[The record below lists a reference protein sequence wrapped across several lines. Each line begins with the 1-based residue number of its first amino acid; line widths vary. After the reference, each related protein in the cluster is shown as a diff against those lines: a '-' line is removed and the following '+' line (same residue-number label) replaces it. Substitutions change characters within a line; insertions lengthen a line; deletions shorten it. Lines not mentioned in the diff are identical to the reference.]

1 MISEKNRL
9 IFRGGF
15 YFGKKYATLRVVKH
29 KQGASMKYLRYTL
42 LMILITALIMPSSS
56 VLAAGDTGS
65 NMKSEGDIH
74 QTIDKSTDN
83 MPSSKDLTT
92 DTPPSQLNNDPKQNP
107 DKEQSPPE
115 KNSKANPP
123 AAESPKQELQM
134 PSHGNDPLDN
144 MSQILISKVSP
155 DKKYIEIYNPT
166 DSNVKLAGWKI
177 EHYKADVKTGGKEFK
192 DEVILAND
200 FLVLSNDPAL
210 TKAVKFD
217 KAPNMIQGEGS
228 VVLSRADG
236 STADVVGWGEAKKFL
251 GAPATGGVKTVWRCF
266 AGGLIVDSK
275 NNFADFSSNKTA
287 EADDQGVTP
296 YTRPRCKTP
305 EPPKPLNK
313 CEGLKLNEIASHVDE
328 PFIELVNGGNKTIT
342 TAGCKLAIGSN
353 KSQKV
358 LGDIELKPGEL
369 WAVKVN
375 HTELKLPKTKG
386 KVCILDE
393 AGAEI
398 NATTYDKIAKGASWS
413 LLDGEWVQ
421 TFAVTENAANVFK
434 EYADCQSG
442 YERSALGKCVKISV
456 PPAASDVLAPCPTG
470 QYRHPETRRCRKIET
485 TKVKPVTP
493 CKEGYYRSEATG
505 RCRSIASAA
514 AKTLKPCPDGQ
525 FHNPVTGRCK
535 KIAAADDILKDCP
548 EGFERNPAT
557 RRCRKIKTASMPV
570 VGSATAGV
578 QHVAGA
584 TWGWWVF
591 GGVSLL
597 AAGYGAWQWRWELS
611 QLIRKL
617 RR

>member
-1 MISEKNRL
+1 
-9 IFRGGF
+9 
-15 YFGKKYATLRVVKH
+15 
-29 KQGASMKYLRYTL
+29 MKYLRNTL
-42 LMILITALIMPSSS
+42 LMILIAALIMPSPS
-56 VLAAGDTGS
+56 VLAVANAGAEVASSGDTS
-65 NMKSEGDIH
+65 
-74 QTIDKSTDN
+74 QTAEASVNDAL
-83 MPSSKDLTT
+83 PSSPNPAITAPSSQPEPSSVGEQPTT
-92 DTPPSQLNNDPKQNP
+92 KPVAQT
-107 DKEQSPPE
+107 
-115 KNSKANPP
+115 NSP
-123 AAESPKQELQM
+123 AAEPVYPTSQPVPTTDEVLEKTA
-134 PSHGNDPLDN
+134 PL
-144 MSQILISKVSP
+144 LISKVSS
-155 DKKYIEIYNPT
+155 DKKYIELYNPT

-177 EHYKADVKTGGKEFK
+177 EHYKADVKNGGKEFK
-192 DEVILAND
+192 NEVILAND
-200 FLVLSNDPAL
+200 FLVISNDPAL

-217 KAPNMIQGEGS
+217 KVPNMIQGEGS
-228 VVLSRADG
+228 VVLSRSDG

-251 GAPATGGVKTVWRCF
+251 GTSVAGGVKTIWRCF

-287 EADDQGVTP
+287 GDQEVMP

-328 PFIELVNGGNKTIT
+328 PFIELVNGSNKTIT
-342 TAGCKLAIGSN
+342 TAGCKLTIGSN
-353 KSQKV
+353 NSQEV

-369 WAVKVN
+369 WAVKVK
-375 HTELKLPKTKG
+375 HTKLKLPRTKG
-386 KVCILDE
+386 KVYILDE
-393 AGAEI
+393 AGVEI
-398 NATTYDKIAKGASWS
+398 DATEYDKMPKGASWS
-413 LLDGEWVQ
+413 LLDGEWMQ

-442 YERSALGKCVKISV
+442 YERSSLGKCVKISV
-456 PPAASDVLAPCPTG
+456 PPAASDVLVPCPTG
-470 QYRHPETRRCRKIET
+470 QYRHPETRRCRKIEAAKT
-485 TKVKPVTP
+485 VTP

-505 RCRSIASAA
+505 RCRSIASVA

-525 FHNPVTGRCK
+525 FRNPTTGRCK

-548 EGFERNPAT
+548 EGFERNPTT
-557 RRCRKIKTASMPV
+557 RRCRKIKTASIPI

-597 AAGYGAWQWRWELS
+597 AAGYGVWQWRWELS

>member
-1 MISEKNRL
+1 
-9 IFRGGF
+9 
-15 YFGKKYATLRVVKH
+15 
-29 KQGASMKYLRYTL
+29 MKYLRNTL
-42 LMILITALIMPSSS
+42 LMTLIAALIMPSPS
-56 VLAAGDTGS
+56 VLAVANAGAETSSGGDASQVVETSTPSPGS
-65 NMKSEGDIH
+65 
-74 QTIDKSTDN
+74 TAAA
-83 MPSSKDLTT
+83 PSSQPAPNLTT
-92 DTPPSQLNNDPKQNP
+92 
-107 DKEQSPPE
+107 EQPTVEPVAA
-115 KNSKANPP
+115 ANPP
-123 AAESPKQELQM
+123 AVAPVNPAPSPVQTTAESPEKTA
-134 PSHGNDPLDN
+134 PL
-144 MSQILISKVSP
+144 LISKVSP

-166 DSNVKLAGWKI
+166 DSDVTLAGWKI
-177 EHYKADVKTGGKEFK
+177 EHYRADMKTGGKEFK

-200 FLVLSNDPAL
+200 FLVLSNDPAV

-217 KAPNMIQGEGS
+217 KAPSVIQGEGS
-228 VVLSRADG
+228 VVLSRSDG

-251 GAPATGGVKTVWRCF
+251 GTSVAGGLKTIWRCF

-287 EADDQGVTP
+287 GDQEAMP

-328 PFIELVNGGNKTIT
+328 PFIELVNGSNKTIT

-353 KSQKV
+353 NSQEV

-369 WAVKVN
+369 RAVKVN
-375 HTELKLPKTKG
+375 HTKLKLPRTKG
-386 KVCILDE
+386 KVHILDE

-398 NATTYDKIAKGASWS
+398 DTTEYDKIAKGASWS
-413 LLDGEWVQ
+413 LLDGEWMQ
-421 TFAVTENAANVFK
+421 TFAVTENAANVLK
-434 EYADCQSG
+434 EYADCQNG
-442 YERSALGKCVKISV
+442 YERNALGKCVKLSA
-456 PPAASDVLAPCPTG
+456 PATVSDVLAPCPAG
-470 QYRHPETRRCRKIET
+470 QYRHPETRRCRKIEAAKT
-485 TKVKPVTP
+485 VTP

-525 FHNPVTGRCK
+525 FRNPATGRCK

-548 EGFERNPAT
+548 EGFERNPTT
-557 RRCRKIKTASMPV
+557 RRCRKIKTASIPV

-578 QHVAGA
+578 QQVAGA

-591 GGVSLL
+591 GGVGLL
-597 AAGYGAWQWRWELS
+597 AVGYGAWQWRWELS
-611 QLIRKL
+611 QLIRRL

>member
-1 MISEKNRL
+1 
-9 IFRGGF
+9 
-15 YFGKKYATLRVVKH
+15 
-29 KQGASMKYLRYTL
+29 MKYLRYTL
-42 LMILITALIMPSSS
+42 LMILIAALILPSPS
-56 VLAAGDTGS
+56 VLAVANAEVETSSGGDASQVVEISTPSPGS
-65 NMKSEGDIH
+65 
-74 QTIDKSTDN
+74 TAAA
-83 MPSSKDLTT
+83 PSSQPAPNLTT
-92 DTPPSQLNNDPKQNP
+92 KQP
-107 DKEQSPPE
+107 TVEPVAA
-115 KNSKANPP
+115 ANPP
-123 AAESPKQELQM
+123 AVAPVNPAPSPVQTTTEL
-134 PSHGNDPLDN
+134 PEKTAPLL
-144 MSQILISKVSP
+144 MSKVSP

-166 DSNVKLAGWKI
+166 DSDVALAGWNI

-217 KAPNMIQGEGS
+217 KAPSVIQGEGS

-236 STADVVGWGEAKKFL
+236 STADVVGWGGAKRFL
-251 GAPATGGVKTVWRCF
+251 AVPLTGGVKTVWRCF

-287 EADDQGVTP
+287 DDQEVAP

-328 PFIELVNGGNKTIT
+328 PFIELVNGSNKTIT
-342 TAGCKLAIGSN
+342 TAGCKLIIDSN
-353 KSQKV
+353 NSQEV
-358 LGDIELKPGEL
+358 FGDIELKPGEL

-375 HTELKLPKTKG
+375 HTKLKLPRTKG
-386 KVCILDE
+386 KVYILDE
-393 AGAEI
+393 AGAEVD
-398 NATTYDKIAKGASWS
+398 ATEYDKIAKDASWS
-413 LLDGEWVQ
+413 LLDGEWMQ
-421 TFAVTENAANVFK
+421 TFVVTENAANVFK

-442 YERSALGKCVKISV
+442 YERSALGKCVKISA
-456 PPAASDVLAPCPTG
+456 PPVASDVLAPCPTG
-470 QYRHPETRRCRKIET
+470 QYRHPEIRRCRKIET
-485 TKVKPVTP
+485 AKTVTP

-525 FHNPVTGRCK
+525 FRNPATGRCK
-535 KIAAADDILKDCP
+535 KIAAADDIPKDCP
-548 EGFERNPAT
+548 EGFERNPTT
-557 RRCRKIKTASMPV
+557 RRCRKIKTASIPV

-597 AAGYGAWQWRWELS
+597 AVGYGAWQWRWELS

>member
-1 MISEKNRL
+1 
-9 IFRGGF
+9 
-15 YFGKKYATLRVVKH
+15 
-29 KQGASMKYLRYTL
+29 MKYLRNTL
-42 LMILITALIMPSSS
+42 LMTLIAALIMPSPS
-56 VLAAGDTGS
+56 VLAVANAGAETSSGGDASQVVETSTPSPGS
-65 NMKSEGDIH
+65 
-74 QTIDKSTDN
+74 TAAA
-83 MPSSKDLTT
+83 PSSQPAPNLTT
-92 DTPPSQLNNDPKQNP
+92 
-107 DKEQSPPE
+107 EQPTVEPVAA
-115 KNSKANPP
+115 ANPP
-123 AAESPKQELQM
+123 AVAPVNPAPSPVQTTAESPEKTA
-134 PSHGNDPLDN
+134 PL
-144 MSQILISKVSP
+144 LISKVSP

-166 DSNVKLAGWKI
+166 DSDVTLAGWKI
-177 EHYKADVKTGGKEFK
+177 EHYRADMKTGGKEFK

-200 FLVLSNDPAL
+200 FLVLSNDPAV

-217 KAPNMIQGEGS
+217 KAPSVIQGEGS
-228 VVLSRADG
+228 VVLSRSDG

-251 GAPATGGVKTVWRCF
+251 GTSVAGGLKTIWRCF

-287 EADDQGVTP
+287 GDQEVMP

-328 PFIELVNGGNKTIT
+328 PFIELVNVSDKAIM
-342 TAGCKLAIGSN
+342 TAGCKLATSSN
-353 KSQKV
+353 NSQEV

-369 WAVKVN
+369 WAVKVS
-375 HTELKLPKTKG
+375 HTKLKLPKMKG
-386 KVCILDE
+386 KVYLLDE
-393 AGAEI
+393 SGAEI
-398 NATTYDKIAKGASWS
+398 DVTEYDNMPKGASWS
-413 LLDGEWVQ
+413 LLDGEWAQ
-421 TFAVTENAANVFK
+421 TFAVTEGAINVFK

-442 YERSALGKCVKISV
+442 YERNALGKCVKI
-456 PPAASDVLAPCPTG
+456 PAPSTMSDVLAPCPAG
-470 QYRHPETRRCRKIET
+470 QYRHPETRRCRKIEAAKT
-485 TKVKPVTP
+485 VTP
-493 CKEGYYRSEATG
+493 CKEGYYRSEETG

-525 FHNPVTGRCK
+525 FRNPATGRCK

-548 EGFERNPAT
+548 EGFERNPTT
-557 RRCRKIKTASMPV
+557 RRCRKVKTASMPI

-597 AAGYGAWQWRWELS
+597 AVGYGAWQWRWELS
-611 QLIRKL
+611 QLIRRL

>member
-1 MISEKNRL
+1 
-9 IFRGGF
+9 
-15 YFGKKYATLRVVKH
+15 
-29 KQGASMKYLRYTL
+29 MKYLRYTL
-42 LMILITALIMPSSS
+42 LMILITALIMPSPS
-56 VLAAGDTGS
+56 VLAVGDTGS
-65 NMKSEGDIH
+65 NMKSEGGIS

-83 MPSSKDLTT
+83 MPPSKDLTT

-107 DKEQSPPE
+107 DKEQSSPE
-115 KNSKANPP
+115 KQPEVNPP
-123 AAESPKQELQM
+123 TAEPPKQELQT
-134 PSHGNDPLDN
+134 PNQGNDSLDN

-192 DEVILAND
+192 DKVILAND

-228 VVLSRADG
+228 VILLRADG
-236 STADVVGWGEAKKFL
+236 SIADVVGWGEAKKFL
-251 GAPATGGVKTVWRCF
+251 GTPVTGGVKTVWRCF

-275 NNFADFSSNKTA
+275 NNLADFSSNKTDNNQ
-287 EADDQGVTP
+287 EVSP
-296 YTRPRCKTP
+296 YERPQCKAP

-313 CEGLKLNEIASHVDE
+313 CEGLKLNEVASHVDE
-328 PFIELVNGGNKTIT
+328 PFIELVNVSDKAIKI
-342 TAGCKLAIGSN
+342 AGCKLETSSSN
-353 KSQKV
+353 SQEV

-369 WAVKVN
+369 WAVEVN
-375 HTELKLPKTKG
+375 HVGLKLPKMKG
-386 KVCILDE
+386 KVRILDE

-413 LLDGEWVQ
+413 LFDGEWMQ
-421 TFAVTENAANVFK
+421 TFAVTENSANVFK

-470 QYRHPETRRCRKIET
+470 QYRHPETRRCRKVET

-525 FHNPVTGRCK
+525 FRNPATGRCK

-548 EGFERNPAT
+548 EGFERNPTT
-557 RRCRKIKTASMPV
+557 RRCRKIKTASIPV

-578 QHVAGA
+578 QQVTGA

>member
-1 MISEKNRL
+1 
-9 IFRGGF
+9 
-15 YFGKKYATLRVVKH
+15 
-29 KQGASMKYLRYTL
+29 MKYLRYTL
-42 LMILITALIMPSSS
+42 LMILIAVLIMPSPS
-56 VLAAGDTGS
+56 VLAADNLGVEPASSGDTS
-65 NMKSEGDIH
+65 
-74 QTIDKSTDN
+74 QTAEASVNDAL
-83 MPSSKDLTT
+83 PSSPNPAITAPSSQPEPSSVGEQPTTKPVVQTNPLAAEPAHPTSQPAPTT
-92 DTPPSQLNNDPKQNP
+92 DEAL
-107 DKEQSPPE
+107 E
-115 KNSKANPP
+115 KVA
-123 AAESPKQELQM
+123 
-134 PSHGNDPLDN
+134 PL
-144 MSQILISKVSP
+144 LISKISP
-155 DKKYIEIYNPT
+155 DKKYIELYNPT

-200 FLVLSNDPAL
+200 FLVISNDPAL

-217 KAPNMIQGEGS
+217 KVPSMIQGEGS

-251 GAPATGGVKTVWRCF
+251 GAPVTSGVKTIWRCF

-275 NNFADFSSNKTA
+275 NNLSDFSSNKT
-287 EADDQGVTP
+287 DNDQEVAP
-296 YTRPRCKTP
+296 YARPQCKAP
-305 EPPKPLNK
+305 ESPKPLNK
-313 CEGLKLNEIASHVDE
+313 CEGLKLNEVASHADE
-328 PFIELVNGGNKTIT
+328 PFIELVNVSNTIIT
-342 TAGCKLAIGSN
+342 TAGCKLETSSN
-353 KSQKV
+353 NSQEV

-369 WAVKVN
+369 WAVKVKR
-375 HTELKLPKTKG
+375 TKLKLPKMKG
-386 KVCILDE
+386 KVRILDE

-398 NATTYDKIAKGASWS
+398 DVTEYDKIPNGASWS

-421 TFAVTENAANVFK
+421 TFAVTEGATNVFK

-442 YERSALGKCVKISV
+442 YMRNESGKCVKI
-456 PPAASDVLAPCPTG
+456 PTPATVSDVLAPCPAG
-470 QYRHPETRRCRKIET
+470 QYRHPETRRCRKIEAAKT
-485 TKVKPVTP
+485 VTP
-493 CKEGYYRSEATG
+493 CKEGYYRSEETG

-525 FHNPVTGRCK
+525 FRNPATGRCK

-548 EGFERNPAT
+548 EGFERNPTT
-557 RRCRKIKTASMPV
+557 RRCRKIKTASIPV

>member
-1 MISEKNRL
+1 
-9 IFRGGF
+9 
-15 YFGKKYATLRVVKH
+15 
-29 KQGASMKYLRYTL
+29 MKYLRNTL
-42 LMILITALIMPSSS
+42 LMILIAALIMPSSS
-56 VLAAGDTGS
+56 VLAVGDTGS

-74 QTIDKSTDN
+74 QAIDKSTDN
-83 MPSSKDLTT
+83 MPPSKDLTT

-107 DKEQSPPE
+107 NKEQSSPE
-115 KNSKANPP
+115 KQPEVNPP
-123 AAESPKQELQM
+123 TAEPPKQELQT
-134 PSHGNDPLDN
+134 PNQGNDSLDN

-166 DSNVKLAGWKI
+166 DSNVTLAGWNI
-177 EHYKADVKTGGKEFK
+177 EHYKTDVKTGGKEFK

-217 KAPNMIQGEGS
+217 KAPSMIQSEGS

-236 STADVVGWGEAKKFL
+236 STADVIGWGEAKKFL

-287 EADDQGVTP
+287 GDQEVMP

-328 PFIELVNGGNKTIT
+328 PFIELVNGSNKTIT
-342 TAGCKLAIGSN
+342 TAGCKLTIGSN
-353 KSQKV
+353 NSQDV
-358 LGDIELKPGEL
+358 LGDIELKSGEL
-369 WAVKVN
+369 WAVKVG
-375 HTELKLPKTKG
+375 HTKLKLPKTKG
-386 KVCILDE
+386 KVYILDE

-398 NATTYDKIAKGASWS
+398 DATEYDKIAKDASWS
-413 LLDGEWVQ
+413 LLDGEWMQ
-421 TFAVTENAANVFK
+421 TFAVTEHAANVFK
-434 EYADCQSG
+434 EYADCQNG
-442 YERSALGKCVKISV
+442 YERNTLGKCVKIPT
-456 PPAASDVLAPCPTG
+456 PPTVSDVLVPCPAG

-485 TKVKPVTP
+485 AKTKPVTP

-525 FHNPVTGRCK
+525 FRNPATGRCK

-548 EGFERNPAT
+548 EGFERNPTT

-597 AAGYGAWQWRWELS
+597 AVGYGAWQWRWELS

>member
-1 MISEKNRL
+1 
-9 IFRGGF
+9 
-15 YFGKKYATLRVVKH
+15 
-29 KQGASMKYLRYTL
+29 MKYLRNTL
-42 LMILITALIMPSSS
+42 LMILIAALIMPSSS
-56 VLAAGDTGS
+56 VLAVASAGIEVASGGDTS
-65 NMKSEGDIH
+65 
-74 QTIDKSTDN
+74 QTAEASVNDMSPSAATA
-83 MPSSKDLTT
+83 PSSQSESNPVGEQPTT
-92 DTPPSQLNNDPKQNP
+92 TKPVAQT
-107 DKEQSPPE
+107 
-115 KNSKANPP
+115 NPP
-123 AAESPKQELQM
+123 AAEPVHPTSQPSPTTDEALEKTA
-134 PSHGNDPLDN
+134 PL
-144 MSQILISKVSP
+144 LISKVSP
-155 DKKYIEIYNPT
+155 DKKYIELYNPT
-166 DSNVKLAGWKI
+166 DSDVKLVGWKI

-217 KAPNMIQGEGS
+217 KAPSMIQGEGS
-228 VVLSRADG
+228 LVLSRADG
-236 STADVVGWGEAKKFL
+236 STADIIGWGEAKKFL
-251 GAPATGGVKTVWRCF
+251 SAPLTGGVKTVWRCF
-266 AGGLIVDSK
+266 ADGLIVDSK
-275 NNFADFSSNKTA
+275 NNFADFLSNKTA
-287 EADDQGVTP
+287 DDQEVAP
-296 YTRPRCKTP
+296 YMRPRCKTP

-328 PFIELVNGGNKTIT
+328 PFIELVNVSDTTIT
-342 TAGCKLAIGSN
+342 TAGCKVEASGSN
-353 KSQKV
+353 SQEV
-358 LGDIELKPGEL
+358 LGGVELKPGEL
-369 WAVKVN
+369 WVVKVKR
-375 HTELKLPKTKG
+375 TKLKLPKMKG
-386 KVCILDE
+386 KVRILDE
-393 AGAEI
+393 ASAEI
-398 NATTYDKIAKGASWS
+398 DVTEYDKMPKGVSWS

-442 YERSALGKCVKISV
+442 YERSTLGKCVKISA
-456 PPAASDVLAPCPTG
+456 PPAAPDVLVSCPAG

-485 TKVKPVTP
+485 AKTVTP

-525 FHNPVTGRCK
+525 FRNPATGRCK

-548 EGFERNPAT
+548 EGFERNPTT
-557 RRCRKIKTASMPV
+557 RRCRKIKTASIPV

-597 AAGYGAWQWRWELS
+597 AAGYGAWQWHWELS